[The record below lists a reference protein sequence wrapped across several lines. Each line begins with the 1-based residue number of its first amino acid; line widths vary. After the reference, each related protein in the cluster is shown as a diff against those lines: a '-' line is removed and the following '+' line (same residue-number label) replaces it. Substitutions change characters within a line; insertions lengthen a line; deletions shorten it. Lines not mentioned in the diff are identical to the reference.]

1 MGRGKWVY
9 WSTQLVYTRLHATH
23 RNYTLSFPFL
33 LQISSYINY
42 SSISKIIQHMQRDL
56 TQDGVIMA
64 EVKDLQTQSHSQTST
79 TTTPIGNDNCQS
91 KGDREKKRDEQSQ
104 EAIPTTTS
112 SSATTTSS
120 SSTTPQPTSPHS
132 KSAISEARHLAAQQR
147 KAKLAAKKVIEAE
160 SHQEEPK

>member
-1 MGRGKWVY
+1 
-9 WSTQLVYTRLHATH
+9 
-23 RNYTLSFPFL
+23 
-33 LQISSYINY
+33 
-42 SSISKIIQHMQRDL
+42 MQRDL
-56 TQDGVIMA
+56 TQDGTIIT
-64 EVKDLQTQSHSQTST
+64 ESKDLETQPHSQTST

-91 KGDREKKRDEQSQ
+91 KGDREKKKDEQSQ

-120 SSTTPQPTSPHS
+120 SSTSPHS